1 MRTLSQ
7 TLLAAQKAASGTP
20 YVRAVFSDY
29 AGDRS
34 RIRLTRHYTGSEGE
48 YFCAVVGAGDGS
60 LIRARID
67 PSTKVLYTSR
77 VTSPG
82 PGSTFSSWTSHG
94 SVSASAA
101 VALAW
106 RPVLDQV
113 VLFYVA
119 ADGVTLTYKVSSD
132 NGASWS
138 GANVLEVAAAAVGF
152 VALAYNPSG
161 SGAWFWTVGA
171 TVRVFAGAGPS
182 TAWSNSVASVTGIA
196 CRHFLDFDVVV
207 CGAETV
213 TGDAKVWTAIYGDGA
228 EQAANTWSGLSEVA
242 TASAGSNVSFRS
254 PAPELLQHWRLFFV
268 EKYAGTQA
276 YSRLQWSTMNAAA
289 TFSNEQWSEP
299 AAFAYEGDYGVAA
312 SAANLAGYLWL
323 ASAAGVW
330 SGRSPTQDDLDV
342 SEDVIEASVQI
353 DEDRGQV
360 RLVLRNDP
368 VANELLGRYSGYGTG
383 ALSALQRGARLQLAA
398 GYRTLAGPET
408 PISPAYWVESIEQT
422 TGAEARLIVQAS
434 DAWSLLERW
443 RSKRQ
448 FFWQAG
454 TLAVSQLLQF
464 VCSRAGLGLTAE
476 SASDAI
482 TDLQPSFTIHP
493 GESGRTAV
501 QRLLAM
507 VPDQA
512 FAQGGGLRARFPQT
526 DDATDYVYVAAGLS
540 QMAAHAIVSARYR
553 DLGPDTNRVRVIG
566 AGVFN
571 EGFDFTD
578 IESIGEH
585 NLLVNDL
592 NLTTA
597 SQTADRA
604 AFGLREAELRSG
616 RDEVRLAGVNCG
628 QELYDVVSITDPQAG
643 LEGEKRRV
651 LGLSWRYRSAA
662 AGGEAIYD
670 MTLVLGKP

>member
-34 RIRLTRHYTGSEGE
+34 RVRLTRHYSGSEGE

-94 SVSASAA
+94 TVSASAA

-152 VALAYNPSG
+152 VALAYNLSG
-161 SGAWFWTVGA
+161 SGAWLWTVGA
-171 TVRVFAGAGPS
+171 TVRVFVGAGPS

-213 TGDAKVWTAIYGDGA
+213 TDDAKVWTAIYGDGA

-254 PAPELLQHWRLFFV
+254 PALELLQHWRLFFV

-276 YSRLQWSTMNAAA
+276 YSRLQWSIMNAAA

-312 SAANLAGYLWL
+312 SAANLDGYLWL
-323 ASAAGVW
+323 VSAAGVW

-342 SEDVIEASVQI
+342 SEDVIEVSVQI
-353 DEDRGQV
+353 DEDGGLA

-368 VANELLGRYSGYGTG
+368 GKSAGLAATAAVHPAPAERELQPPPATHRQVRRRRSPGLLGGVHRADDGRGG
-383 ALSALQRGARLQLAA
+383 ASHRPAR
-398 GYRTLAGPET
+398 
-408 PISPAYWVESIEQT
+408 
-422 TGAEARLIVQAS
+422 
-434 DAWSLLERW
+434 DAWSPLERW
-443 RSKRQ
+443 R
-448 FFWQAG
+448 
-454 TLAVSQLLQF
+454 LNVSSIGRSGRWPSPQLLQF
-464 VCSRAGLGLTAE
+464 VARGPRPTFE
-476 SASDAI
+476 S
-482 TDLQPSFTIHP
+482 QRHNHEPCPPSPSIP
-493 GESGRTAV
+493 GERTA
-501 QRLLAM
+501 AAT
-507 VPDQA
+507 PAGD
-512 FAQGGGLRARFPQT
+512 GARPGFRPRRRPPC
-526 DDATDYVYVAAGLS
+526 ASPGSRRTDYAYVAPGLS
-540 QMAAHAIVSARYR
+540 QTAEHAILSARCH
-553 DLGPDTNRVRVIG
+553 DLGPATNRVRVVG
-566 AGVFN
+566 AGA
-571 EGFDFTD
+571 FTKAD
-578 IESIGEH
+578 S
-585 NLLVNDL
+585 
-592 NLTTA
+592 LT
-597 SQTADRA
+597 S
-604 AFGLREAELRSG
+604 S
-616 RDEVRLAGVNCG
+616 
-628 QELYDVVSITDPQAG
+628 P
-643 LEGEKRRV
+643 
-651 LGLSWRYRSAA
+651 SANT
-662 AGGEAIYD
+662 ICWS
-670 MTLVLGKP
+670 TTST